1 MKRRGRISKI
11 IYRAYVAL
19 IMLFL
24 YSPIAVL
31 ILFSFNAGESRG
43 KFAGFSL
50 RWYKD
55 LMQRD
60 ALLGSFRNTLI
71 VAAIASVVATLI
83 GTYAAIVIHKMPSI
97 MRNTTIKVANIPMLN
112 AEIVTGIAFM
122 LFFGA
127 ISVPLGFSTILIA
140 HITFN
145 VPYVIL
151 SVLPKLRQLNKSTY
165 EAALDL
171 GATPAMAFRKII
183 LPDIL
188 PGIISGLLIAFTLSL
203 DDFIISYFTAGAAFK
218 TLSVEINTLTKR
230 RIPLSVN
237 ALSTIIMIVVFVILV
252 INNLRKRPNG
262 NKALIKERSA

>member
-1 MKRRGRISKI
+1 MKRKKSLVKLFH
-11 IYRAYVAL
+11 RAYIAL
-19 IMLFL
+19 VFLFL
-24 YSPIAVL
+24 YSPIAVM
-31 ILFSFNAGESRG
+31 ILFSFNSGESRG
-43 KFAGFSL
+43 KFTGFSL

-55 LMQRD
+55 LMHRE

-71 VAAIASVVATLI
+71 VAAIASVCATVI
-83 GTYAAIVIHKMPSI
+83 GTYAAIVINKMPGI
-97 MRNTTIKVANIPMLN
+97 MKNSTMKVVNIPMLN

-127 ISVPLGFSTILIA
+127 ISIPLGFTTILIA
-140 HITFN
+140 HISFN
-145 VPYVIL
+145 VPYVVL

-171 GATPAMAFRKII
+171 GATPSMAFRKVIV
-183 LPDIL
+183 PDIL
-188 PGIISGLLIAFTLSL
+188 PGVISGMLIAFTLSL

-237 ALSTIIMIVVFVILV
+237 ALSTIIMVVVFVILV
-252 INNLRKRPNG
+252 VNNVRKKPNS
-262 NKALIKERSA
+262 NKGLSKERSM